1 MKHYLVLAVI
11 SSAII
16 IPAISTG
23 TASATNYGDN
33 RVICTPTNQVNI
45 AAAQQVFSVE
55 LARLVAERN
64 MAISAAQSL
73 TGTMK
78 TNALIAADTRFR
90 VGVNNALNTLRLAKQ
105 MSGRVNC
112 NRVEDRHDNRVEDR
126 HDNRVEDRHDN
137 RMEDRRDNDNQRGR
151 DNGIEDRH
159 DNRMEDRRDNDDQ
172 RG

>member
-16 IPAISTG
+16 IPAILTG
-23 TASATNYGDN
+23 TATATNYGEN
-33 RVICTPTNQVNI
+33 RVICTPTNQVNL

-112 NRVEDRHDNRVEDR
+112 NRLEDRR
-126 HDNRVEDRHDN
+126 DN

-159 DNRMEDRRDNDDQ
+159 DNRMGR
-172 RG
+172 

>member
-16 IPAISTG
+16 IPAILTG
-23 TASATNYGDN
+23 TAAATNYGEN
-33 RVICTPTNQVNI
+33 RVICTPTNQVNL

-90 VGVNNALNTLRLAKQ
+90 VGINNALNTLRLAKQ

-112 NRVEDRHDNRVEDR
+112 NRVEDRRDNRMEDR
-126 HDNRVEDRHDN
+126 HDNRMEDRRDN

-159 DNRMEDRRDNDDQ
+159 DNRMEDRR
-172 RG
+172 GGSY